1 MTPYLLVD
9 FGTTSTK
16 AAVVD
21 LDTGTLSSPQS
32 FASVAS
38 SPSVAGHAEVPL
50 AAIAARFDGIC
61 RHFRQGVGKP
71 LAGVALCSEMHG
83 FAVLDATGQP
93 HTPYIG
99 WRDER
104 SLEVIDGHSTYDL
117 VTAHLGPRFK
127 NITGMRPRPG
137 FPLLNL
143 IHLGRQGRLPRQ
155 GQVVSLPG
163 WLARAGGAAR
173 GLDHPTLLA
182 GMTYYDVRSRQLSP
196 ELLQLT
202 RDLGHFDAALDQPSA
217 AGAIAGFWHLD
228 GERLPILVA
237 LGDHQCSVLGAGL
250 LTDDALSLNLGT
262 GSQASVVRADALPAA
277 ETRPYIDDLQLQA
290 ITHVPAGRALAE
302 FVGFLDQAAGGHRD
316 HWQLLG
322 QITADEVRRST
333 LEMDLAIFPGAR
345 GYADGGRVVRVR
357 EGSLTPRHWLASLLR
372 CLSAQYVPVA
382 NELDADRRVRRCL
395 LSGGMARRLPVLRE
409 LLHEQLGWDTVGA
422 GVVDESLLGLRAL
435 AWVGAGRCATCAEAW
450 SQCPP
455 HGPGAP
461 PWPAVT

>member
-16 AAVVD
+16 AVVVD
-21 LDTGTLSSPQS
+21 LDTGALSSPQS
-32 FASVAS
+32 FPSVAS
-38 SPSVAGHAEVPL
+38 STAAPGHAEVPL
-50 AAIAARFDGIC
+50 PAIAARFDGIC
-61 RHFRQGVGKP
+61 RHFRRAAARP

-83 FAVLDATGQP
+83 FAVLDAAGQP

-104 SLEVIDGHSTYDL
+104 CLEVIDGDSTYDL

-127 NITGMRPRPG
+127 DITGMRPRPG

-143 IHLGRQGRLPRQ
+143 IHLGRRGCLPRQ
-155 GQVVSLPG
+155 GRVVSLPG
-163 WLARAGGAAR
+163 WLAWAGGAAS

-202 RDLGHFDAALDQPSA
+202 RDLGRFDAVLDQPSA
-217 AGAIAGFWHLD
+217 AGRIAGYWSLD

-250 LTDDALSLNLGT
+250 LTDDTLSLNLGT
-262 GSQASVVRADALPAA
+262 GSQASVVRSDTLPAA
-277 ETRPYIDDLQLQA
+277 ETRPYVDGLQLQA

-302 FVGFLDQAAGGHRD
+302 YVGFLDQVADGRQD
-316 HWQLLG
+316 HWRLLG
-322 QITADEVRRST
+322 QITAEEVRRST
-333 LEMDLAIFPGAR
+333 LEVDLAIFPGAR
-345 GYADGGRVVRVR
+345 GYTDGGRVARVR
-357 EGSLTPRHWLASLLR
+357 EGSLTPRHVLASLLR
-372 CLSAQYVPVA
+372 CLAAQYVPVA
-382 NELDADRRVRRCL
+382 RELDADGRVRRCL
-395 LSGGMARRLPVLRE
+395 LSGGIARRLPVLQE

-422 GVVDESLLGLRAL
+422 GALDESLLGLRLL
-435 AWVGAGRCATCAEAW
+435 AWLGAGRATTCAEAE

-455 HGPGAP
+455 HGPGTA
-461 PWPAVT
+461 PWPAVN